1 MVNCYRP
8 NTLKEALDI
17 LNKEE
22 CIILAGGTDLMVRR
36 KQWSR
41 LIPNFEE
48 QVLFIN
54 HLPELKEVRVEN
66 NDLIIGS
73 CCKLGEL
80 EMNNITPQYLKD
92 VIKEMASIGTR
103 NIATIGGNICNGS
116 PAGDILPPLYALGSK
131 VVIANSNGERKIPIK
146 ELIVGPGKTILK
158 NNEILKEII
167 IENYNFTD
175 YYYHKVGT
183 RKSTALA
190 KVSFIGFY
198 KIEDDIVKDIRIAL
212 GAVSPT
218 IVNDRDLECSF
229 ISLSRLETKAK
240 LEEIIERYKEIIMP
254 IDDARS
260 TARYRKK
267 VSINLINYFFNER
280 IFK

>member
-22 CIILAGGTDLMVRR
+22 CIILADGTDLMVRKKR
-36 KQWSR
+36 WSG

-48 QVLFIN
+48 QVLFIS
-54 HLPELKEVRVEN
+54 HLPELKEIKVED
-66 NDLIIGS
+66 NDLVIGS
-73 CCKLGEL
+73 YCKLGEL
-80 EMNNITPQYLKD
+80 ERNNMIPQYLKD
-92 VIKEMASIGTR
+92 VIKEMGSIGTR
-103 NIATIGGNICNGS
+103 NIATIGGNICNSS
-116 PAGDILPPLYALGSK
+116 PAADILPLLYALGSK
-131 VVIANSNGERKIPIK
+131 VVIANSNGERKITIK

-212 GAVSPT
+212 GAVSPI

-229 ISLSRLETKAK
+229 ISLSKLEAKAK
-240 LEEIIERYKEIIMP
+240 LEEIIERYKE
-254 IDDARS
+254 
-260 TARYRKK
+260 
-267 VSINLINYFFNER
+267 
-280 IFK
+280 